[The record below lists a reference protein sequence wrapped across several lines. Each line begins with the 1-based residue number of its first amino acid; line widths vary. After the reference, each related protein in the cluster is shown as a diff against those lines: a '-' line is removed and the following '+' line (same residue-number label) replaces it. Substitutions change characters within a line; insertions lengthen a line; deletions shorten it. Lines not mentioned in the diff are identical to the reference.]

1 MSSAAAS
8 PTDFVPA
15 IRTCLSKF
23 ATFGGRAGRGEFW
36 WFQLFL
42 VLLLAAAGIL
52 EGERTDAASSAVV
65 LVFLLPELAVT
76 SRRLH
81 DRGMSAGWLALH
93 LLPVFGML
101 ALLAMCIPEG
111 EPGPNEHGPD
121 PV

>member
-1 MSSAAAS
+1 MSSSIAS

-15 IRTCLSKF
+15 IQTCLAKF
-23 ATFGGRAGRGEFW
+23 ATFRGRAGRGEFW
-36 WFQLFL
+36 WFQLFF
-42 VLLLAAAGIL
+42 VLLLLVAGIL
-52 EGERTDAASSAVV
+52 EGDRTDVVSSAVT

-93 LLPVFGML
+93 LLPAFGML

-111 EPGPNEHGPD
+111 ETGPNEHGPE